1 MGARS
6 PTVRLTQ
13 PESHRARKASAMP
26 HATQPDLND
35 ERLRVLIVPGS
46 VRNPSHSVA
55 LAHAIKARFGDP
67 FEAVMLADISF
78 PPADPRFHRN
88 PLDHELPE
96 IRELAQLAQSSDA
109 FIWVSP
115 LYHNSYSSH
124 LKNILDHLAI
134 GQFANKVV
142 GLAGHG
148 GNRSLQATDHLRIV
162 ARGLNALTTPSQVC
176 TADTDY
182 SESDSG
188 YEVTN
193 TEVLDR
199 IDRLVR
205 EVSQMTIALTLF
217 RSRTSP
223 PAPVPVSQP
232 PERLTA

>member
-1 MGARS
+1 MPRS
-6 PTVRLTQ
+6 PDQNVN
-13 PESHRARKASAMP
+13 S
-26 HATQPDLND
+26 PDQKVNHD
-35 ERLRVLIVPGS
+35 RLRVLIVPGS

-67 FEAVMLADISF
+67 FEAVVLADVLW
-78 PPADPRFHRN
+78 PPAEPRFHRN
-88 PLDHELPE
+88 PLEHELPE
-96 IRELAQLAQSSDA
+96 IRQLAQLADSSDA
-109 FIWVSP
+109 FVWVSP

-124 LKNILDHLAI
+124 LKTILDHLAI

-182 SESDSG
+182 AETDSG

-193 TEVLDR
+193 KEVLGR
-199 IDRLVR
+199 VDRLVR
-205 EVSQMTIALTLF
+205 EVSQMTIALTSF
-217 RSRTSP
+217 RRSTSL
-223 PAPVPVSQP
+223 PVPPGVPQP
-232 PERLTA
+232 AGRLTAVN